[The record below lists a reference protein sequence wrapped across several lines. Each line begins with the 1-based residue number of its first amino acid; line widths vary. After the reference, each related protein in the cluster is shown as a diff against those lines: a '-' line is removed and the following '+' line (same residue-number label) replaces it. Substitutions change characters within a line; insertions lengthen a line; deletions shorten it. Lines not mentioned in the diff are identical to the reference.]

1 MKFEEKLISLRKSKG
16 LSQEE
21 LAEYLGVSR
30 QAISRWEAG
39 SSTPDMTNL
48 LGICEYFRVSSD
60 YLIHDDYDSDE
71 DIPIAKKKDSDIRAA
86 KSRQKELR
94 LAAAVCLIFAGLC
107 FSVSLSIS
115 RLRVFICINILRG
128 SRSSQS
134 CPDLIHFF
142 EEIFNITA
150 QCLRQHYQIFC
161 MIRRIAGNY
170 GSFCHGHPPEY
181 SRR

>member
-94 LAAAVCLIFAGLC
+94 LAAAVCLLFAGLC
-107 FSVSLSIS
+107 FIIGICSAPPTLSFLSCIYLVCFLIDFSL
-115 RLRVFICINILRG
+115 
-128 SRSSQS
+128 
-134 CPDLIHFF
+134 
-142 EEIFNITA
+142 
-150 QCLRQHYQIFC
+150 
-161 MIRRIAGNY
+161 AGFHLY
-170 GSFCHGHPPEY
+170 KYFKGE
-181 SRR
+181 